1 MQCVLTG
8 NQSATG
14 RKSFSSDN
22 NGWGINLINSRTTN
36 TGGTADSNGILV
48 INHRFIRDFEANAN
62 SGIVAKSIN
71 TGTTGILV
79 ESFSSGTG
87 LSLRNQGGYR

>member
-1 MQCVLTG
+1 L
-8 NQSATG
+8 
-14 RKSFSSDN
+14 
-22 NGWGINLINSRTTN
+22 
-36 TGGTADSNGILV
+36 
-48 INHRFIRDFEANAN
+48 EANAN

-87 LSLRNQGGYR
+87 LSLNQGGTGDLLNAEVGVTRITSAGKLITTATPTATTDVTNKLYVDNKVLYIHYQNSKLHCFNY